1 MVCYPV
7 VGSALSPLWLLR
19 FALDVAVLWLRLS
32 AWLCPLVV
40 VSRSVC
46 AVFVASCPLVCCC
59 HQPPRNSP
67 DAATNAMVMIYL
79 DRLVI
84 EFVGCVDPVVACV
97 HVHGIQVTEVF
108 HRVLVFR
115 M

>member
-1 MVCYPV
+1 MHTAAPGENNLVMSATRGG
-7 VGSALSPLWLLR
+7 GSTMHAQLEMLTI
-19 FALDVAVLWLRLS
+19 
-32 AWLCPLVV
+32 CP
-40 VSRSVC
+40 SSK
-46 AVFVASCPLVCCC
+46 AHIVCCD

-79 DRLVI
+79 DRLAI
-84 EFVGCVDPVVACV
+84 RFVGCVDPVVACV

-108 HRVLVFR
+108 YRVLVFR